1 MEINNLTQNIDLDK
15 NLENEKEQKSF
26 LETTLGQVV
35 NTGLDIGIRAVLPD
49 FIEEQVINIKDNI
62 LNYGLKDG
70 IKETIDDAIDLG
82 KSVLGIFTG
91 NFENTNQMKLAV
103 ENGGLID
110 GISNLLDSAI
120 DKAIVNGKINSNV
133 ANLLTNGKDAI
144 LGNIEN
150 KIEETFNEQNIYSEN
165 ISTYINDS

>member
-110 GISNLLDSAI
+110 GISNLLDLAI
-120 DKAIVNGKINSNV
+120 DKATVNGKQED
-133 ANLLTNGKDAI
+133 TC
-144 LGNIEN
+144 
-150 KIEETFNEQNIYSEN
+150 
-165 ISTYINDS
+165 